1 MMGALIFPYRTF
13 TGKLKMSL
21 TAVSVKSLRDGS
33 VENVPLTGEEWNR
46 AQRSLLLW
54 KRDDI
59 EWNTAHFEVEVIAPL
74 EEIEKLPVD
83 RSDLAVVVS
92 AQCIAT
98 NLRQAC
104 TASPSP
110 FDESIWN
117 CAFDLDRRN
126 MRGPVSLQAHL
137 AGTVNGAEHR
147 YLAAADEWT
156 LYFEQAASPS
166 SKGAL
171 PIQWVNF
178 AAVDAP
184 VFLKKYMNEPMYADL
199 EGTPV
204 PKIYLNKGFE
214 GLAAL
219 FVEKPQPA
227 GARLALHEAE
237 RISMAKGVWLA
248 LFQVALAAVIEPEE
262 NEEPEWPDGWQ
273 GEVLKKM
280 LARVHPDLDAGA
292 RLSKAVQE
300 RKSDG
305 ARHFESL
312 VLAAVSQDMIK
323 EGKGLET
330 SLLALEQA
338 ARGENAI

>member
-1 MMGALIFPYRTF
+1 
-13 TGKLKMSL
+13 MSL
-21 TAVSVKSLRDGS
+21 TAVTVRSRREGL
-33 VENVPLTGEEWNR
+33 VEEVRLTGEEWNR
-46 AQRSLLLW
+46 SQRSLMLW
-54 KRDDI
+54 KRDDL
-59 EWNTAHFEVEVIAPL
+59 EWNTAHFEIEVIAPL
-74 EEIEKLPVD
+74 KEIEKLPVD
-83 RSDLAVVVS
+83 RSALRVVVS

-98 NLRQAC
+98 NLRQAH
-104 TASPSP
+104 TASPSA

-166 SKGAL
+166 PKGAL
-171 PIQWVNF
+171 PIQWINF
-178 AAVDAP
+178 SAEDAP
-184 VFLKKYMNEPMYADL
+184 IFLKKYTKEPMYADL
-199 EGTPV
+199 EGMPV
-204 PKIYLNKGFE
+204 PKIYLNKGFD

-219 FVEKPQPA
+219 FVEKPRPA

-248 LFQVALAAVIEPEE
+248 LFQVALAAVNEPAE
-262 NEEPEWPDGWQ
+262 NEEPDWPDGWQ

-280 LARVHPDLDAGA
+280 LARVHPDLDASA
-292 RLSKAVQE
+292 RLSKAVEE
-300 RKSDG
+300 RRSDG

-330 SLLALEQA
+330 SLMALEQA
-338 ARGENAI
+338 ARGDAL

>member
-1 MMGALIFPYRTF
+1 MGTLIFPYRTF
-13 TGKLKMSL
+13 SGKLKMAL
-21 TAVSVKSLRDGS
+21 TAVTVKSRRDGL
-33 VENVPLTGEEWNR
+33 VEEVRLTGEEWNR
-46 AQRSLLLW
+46 PQRSLYLW

-59 EWNTAHFEVEVIAPL
+59 EWNTARFEVEVIAPL
-74 EEIEKLPVD
+74 KEIEKLPVD
-83 RSDLAVVVS
+83 RSGLTVVVS

-98 NLRQAC
+98 NLRQAH

-110 FDESIWN
+110 FDESVWN
-117 CAFDLDRRN
+117 CTFELDRRN
-126 MRGPVSLQAHL
+126 MRGPVSLQAQL

-166 SKGAL
+166 PKGAL

-178 AAVDAP
+178 SADDAP
-184 VFLKKYMNEPMYADL
+184 VFLKKYVNEPMYADL
-199 EGTPV
+199 EGVPL

-219 FVEKPQPA
+219 FVEKPRPA

-237 RISMAKGVWLA
+237 RVSMAKGIWLA
-248 LFQVALAAVIEPEE
+248 LFQVALAAVVEPEE
-262 NEEPEWPDGWQ
+262 NQEPDWPDGWQ
-273 GEVLKKM
+273 GEVLRKM
-280 LARVHPDLDAGA
+280 LARVHPDLDPGA

-305 ARHFESL
+305 ARNFESL

-338 ARGENAI
+338 ARGDNAI